1 MGDWSRAHIC
11 QCLNRL
17 LTLRGNSTVTIAQEQ
32 RKSGEQF
39 VESVLSLA
47 HKLCQLGLCR
57 GQIVAICAFNS
68 DSYLEWLLAVAYI
81 GGIIAPLNY
90 RWSLEE
96 SKVALEVI
104 RPAMIVTDECC
115 TWLSDLRNGTMFCPR
130 WHVSVGFH
138 YSTSNGIQEC
148 ERLSINLQSIKYCWA
163 PDNVV
168 IICFTSGSTGKPKG
182 VAISHA
188 SLIMQSLAKIAIV
201 GYAEDDVYLHTA
213 PLCHIGGISSCISM
227 LMVGGCHVLIP
238 KFEVKMALKAIE
250 ENHVTSFITV
260 PAMLAS
266 LVSTMRNN
274 KSRNLVE
281 SVKKILNGGG
291 SLSLQL
297 VEDSVRCFH
306 RAKLLSAYGMTETC
320 SSLTFITVYDPAIN
334 NRHLKKIRGT
344 VSNSV
349 HPIGGICVGK
359 PAPHVELLVIK
370 EELSHVGRIMTR
382 GLHVMIGYWGQI
394 SGLEI
399 DSSGDWFDTGDSGH
413 IDAHGNLWLVGRRN
427 CRIKSGGE
435 NVYPEEVEVVL
446 SQHPGIL
453 AVVVIGLPD
462 AHLGEMVVACV
473 QIRDN
478 WIWTDLNVGEL
489 QSNMER
495 HLSTGMLKEFCR
507 HKSLTGSLSV
517 SLFFHSPS
525 PCSKQIRKLKSL
537 WFKIPRAFMIW
548 RKPFPLTSTGKVKRD
563 QVKAEAISHLQPFFS
578 NL

>member
-201 GYAEDDVYLHTA
+201 GYAEDDV
-213 PLCHIGGISSCISM
+213 GGISSCISM

-507 HKSLTGSLSV
+507 HKSLTG
-517 SLFFHSPS
+517 
-525 PCSKQIRKLKSL
+525 
-537 WFKIPRAFMIW
+537 FKIPRAFMIW

>member
-90 RWSLEE
+90 RWAYRYTSEIESTWSMKSESLEE

-201 GYAEDDVYLHTA
+201 GYAEDDEQQIKEFGRK
-213 PLCHIGGISSCISM
+213 C
-227 LMVGGCHVLIP
+227 
-238 KFEVKMALKAIE
+238 KEDFEWWRQ
-250 ENHVTSFITV
+250 SFSPTCRRF
-260 PAMLAS
+260 S
-266 LVSTMRNN
+266 
-274 KSRNLVE
+274 
-281 SVKKILNGGG
+281 
-291 SLSLQL
+291 
-297 VEDSVRCFH
+297 
-306 RAKLLSAYGMTETC
+306 MTETC